1 MTDGN
6 RLLRAPAGL
15 RLWLVGGIVVAGIV
29 GWFVLEG
36 GPTHRTADEAA
47 VPGLE
52 RHGESIF
59 VPEGSPYR
67 KRLVVETVA
76 TQPLRRPLDAPAV
89 VEADPAR
96 TARVL
101 PPLGGRIVDLKVEL
115 GDRVK
120 EGQALAVID
129 SPDLAQAYDDDA
141 RAQSAR
147 DLANKAFDRQR
158 GVTGIGAGAEKDL
171 DAARDTLTQTEA
183 EYRRTQARLK
193 ALGQYADVKER
204 SPLLTVRAP
213 VSGSVTELD
222 IAMHGYI
229 NDPTQ
234 PLMTISRLDMVWV
247 TANVPEKD
255 VGRVETDQQAQ
266 IRFAAYPGESFTAP
280 IHSVSDVLEPDT
292 RRLKVRIA
300 FANPLD
306 RFKPNMFATVT
317 LMRTEIPQLV
327 LPTSALLMNNDKTT
341 VFVETAP
348 WTFVRRTVQAE
359 YQFET
364 TVTIAAGVNLGER
377 VLVRGG
383 VLLND

>member
-171 DAARDTLTQTEA
+171 DAAHDTLTQAEA